1 MFYSTTW
8 KYLDIVTFNLLGI
21 LCIARVC
28 FSVLELI
35 YSLLLGLLGLYI
47 YPDHQF
53 GLYNIN
59 YII

>member
-35 YSLLLGLLGLYI
+35 YSLLLGLLGLYV

>member
-1 MFYSTTW
+1 
-8 KYLDIVTFNLLGI
+8 VTFNLLGI

-35 YSLLLGLLGLYI
+35 YSLLLGLLGLYV